1 MLSRQV
7 SAWSQ
12 SRRWWSGRGGL
23 GARHVA
29 HVAHLKQE
37 GLGRLR
43 VWRRGRGP
51 RLEQEGAFAF
61 GGLSLSLLLML
72 CMYEASKE
80 CAHVARP
87 CVALVAHVHM
97 AHARVAHMYIAYMYR
112 LARWVALSY
121 PPLPPCATAVC
132 AAVLLPACLPACL
145 SLDARQ
151 SLYARLHACHNVSTH
166 THTHTRT
173 HTHIYIYIMHTYIHT
188 LTLRARAGRRVSRP
202 RGTGSV
208 GDSVGYRARSWQTEA

>member
-145 SLDARQ
+145 WMRVSLSMQGCMRATM
-151 SLYARLHACHNVSTH
+151 CPH
-166 THTHTRT
+166 THTHT
-173 HTHIYIYIMHTYIHT
+173 HTHIYIYYAYIHT
-188 LTLRARAGRRVSRP
+188 YTDTTGQSRAQG
-202 RGTGSV
+202 
-208 GDSVGYRARSWQTEA
+208 Q